1 MLAAKGFISRD
12 EYANFRQLH
21 SILQGH
27 PDAKKVPGVD
37 ASTGSLGQGVSIA
50 VGMALG
56 AKHLGKDTKVFALV
70 GDGES
75 QEGQIWEA
83 YMAAAHYKLDNLTV
97 IIDNN
102 GLQIDGSNDQVMSLG
117 DLGAK
122 LRAFGRQRSRRGG
135 GRALEA
141 DDARQAQGD
150 PRPHGQ
156 GQGRFVHGKS
166 SRLARQGAQRRAAR
180 SGFEGIGGLTNMA
193 DKIAT
198 RQAYGEALIE
208 LVEKNDKV
216 VVLDA
221 DLANA
226 TQTCKV
232 AKAHPEKFYNFGIAE
247 ANMVDAAAGMSTMG
261 LVPFCSTFAM
271 FAAGR
276 AYEQIRNSVA
286 YPHFNVKICA
296 THAGV
301 SVGEDGGSHQ
311 CIEDLALMRVI
322 PGMTVLC
329 PADANEAKAATMAIA
344 DFDGPVYMR
353 LARLATPV
361 FEGDM
366 VKPFVLGKANVLRE
380 GKDVAIFATGLMVN
394 ESLMA
399 AEALA
404 KDGIDAAVIN
414 VHTIK
419 PIDAECV
426 TAWAEKCGKVITV
439 EEHSV
444 IGGLGDAVADVL
456 MGKVNCKFHKIGV
469 NDRFGQSG
477 KAADVLRE
485 YGLTADQI
493 AATIKA
499 NI

>member
-1 MLAAKGFISRD
+1 MA
-12 EYANFRQLH
+12 EVM
-21 SILQGH
+21 
-27 PDAKKVPGVD
+27 KK
-37 ASTGSLGQGVSIA
+37 
-50 VGMALG
+50 
-56 AKHLGKDTKVFALV
+56 
-70 GDGES
+70 
-75 QEGQIWEA
+75 
-83 YMAAAHYKLDNLTV
+83 
-97 IIDNN
+97 
-102 GLQIDGSNDQVMSLG
+102 
-117 DLGAK
+117 
-122 LRAFGRQRSRRGG
+122 
-135 GRALEA
+135 
-141 DDARQAQGD
+141 
-150 PRPHGQ
+150 
-156 GQGRFVHGKS
+156 
-166 SRLARQGAQRRAAR
+166 
-180 SGFEGIGGLTNMA
+180 
-193 DKIAT
+193 AT
-198 RQAYGEALIE
+198 RDSYGEALVE
-208 LVEKNDKV
+208 LGQENPNIV
-216 VVLDA
+216 VFDA
-221 DLANA
+221 DLAGA
-226 TQTCKV
+226 TKTGVFK
-232 AKAHPEKFYNFGIAE
+232 KAFPDRFFDCGIAE
-247 ANMVDAAAGMSTMG
+247 GNMMVAAAGVSTCG
-261 LVPFCSTFAM
+261 YIPFASTFAM

-276 AYEQIRNSVA
+276 AYEQIRNSIA

-311 CIEDLALMRVI
+311 CIEDLALMRAI
-322 PGMTVLC
+322 PGMTVIC

-344 DFDGPVYMR
+344 DFEGPVYMR

-366 VKPFVLGKANVLRE
+366 VKPFEIGKANVLRE

-404 KDGIDAAVIN
+404 SDGIDAAVIN
-414 VHTIK
+414 IHTIK
-419 PIDAECV
+419 PIDAACV
-426 TAWAEKCGKVITV
+426 TEWAEKCGKVITV

-493 AATIKA
+493 AETVKV